1 MKKQIFMSAFAL
13 VLLIPAFSF
22 KNIDHPQH
30 VNRTATAKQS
40 IVELGDF
47 TRDGITYRVYIDNS
61 TNTITGVM
69 YTYGFGW
76 YDVYSFSNGVYNPS
90 IPNYVAHLIVK
101 RTETTSSFTYTG
113 STTPPAIYD

>member
-30 VNRTATAKQS
+30 VNRAATAKQS

-47 TRDGITYRVYIDNS
+47 TRDGNLLCNGMCQQQKS
-61 TNTITGVM
+61 TH
-69 YTYGFGW
+69 
-76 YDVYSFSNGVYNPS
+76 NG
-90 IPNYVAHLIVK
+90 
-101 RTETTSSFTYTG
+101 E
-113 STTPPAIYD
+113 